1 MKKYLKVLI
10 VLVLLLGFG
19 GGWYLLWQ
27 KVQRS
32 VEDAEFEAQISS
44 FDAGGAHYQRLDAD
58 GLRAYLPDA
67 DGVTAKNCGLPLG
80 TQALSVSVGTL
91 SANAYVLADYAYTGA
106 SVPVRVLEIAGKY
119 YAYELI
125 GFTALDN
132 MPTIDTVCEAY
143 GIGSA
148 ADIAAI
154 TETTADTKEVREITD
169 AGEIQAYYGKIR
181 ALSEPLTNAQ
191 TAQIYYDV
199 YTAEYGETD
208 KLEIADDAVNALD
221 DETYEKAMSLWG
233 EGMYTVD
240 ISLRN
245 GLKLRGCI
253 CAPKTG
259 IFSVYANYRMAAE

>member
-1 MKKYLKVLI
+1 MKKYLKALI
-10 VLVLLLGFG
+10 IFVLLLGVG

-32 VEDAEFEAQISS
+32 VEDAEFEAQISY
-44 FDAGGAHYQRLDAD
+44 FDAGGAHYQRLDAE
-58 GLRAYLPDA
+58 GLAAYLPDA
-67 DGVTAKNCGLPLG
+67 GEITAKNCGLPLG
-80 TQALSVSVGTL
+80 TQALSVSAGTL
-91 SANAYVLADYAYTGA
+91 TANAYVLADYAYTGVN
-106 SVPVRVLEIAGKY
+106 VPVRVLEIAGRY
-119 YAYELI
+119 YAYELV
-125 GFTALDN
+125 GFSALDG
-132 MPTIDTVCEAY
+132 MPTIGAVCEAY

-148 ADIAAI
+148 ADIAEI
-154 TETTADTKEVREITD
+154 TETVADTKEVREITD
-169 AGEIQAYYGKIR
+169 AGAIQAYYEKIA

-208 KLEIADDAVNALD
+208 KLEIADDTVNALD

-233 EGMYTVD
+233 EGMYTAD
-240 ISLRN
+240 ISLKN

-259 IFSVYANYRMAAE
+259 IFSVYANYRMAD